1 MDILNTYIYV
11 FRELLLA
18 TEIASTISIH
28 SNLKLMPQ
36 TILSTPNERPFSEIT
51 VLFTVDLN
59 IWRANQQTELNV
71 ITERSTRDK
80 AVNISTNKDTAMD
93 ILQKEKQL

>member
-1 MDILNTYIYV
+1 
-11 FRELLLA
+11 
-18 TEIASTISIH
+18 
-28 SNLKLMPQ
+28 MPQ